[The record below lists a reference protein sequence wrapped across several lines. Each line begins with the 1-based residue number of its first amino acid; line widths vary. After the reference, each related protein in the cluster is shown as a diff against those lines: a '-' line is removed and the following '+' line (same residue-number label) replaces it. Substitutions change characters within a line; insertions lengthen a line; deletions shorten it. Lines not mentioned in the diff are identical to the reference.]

1 VLDWDTQARG
11 PGSTVAKVV
20 DGSLEGHGSSA
31 MVGVSNIGDDRNWT
45 GAQFSQAD
53 WYGFGRLAWDPGVS
67 SQQIA
72 REWLGMTFSND
83 AAFMQAVVPMM
94 MASCEAVVDYMTP
107 LGLHHLMATG
117 HHYGPGPWV
126 SDLARPEQNPVYFHH
141 ADANGIGFDRTPSG
155 SGATAQY
162 AAPIAKLFSG
172 PDIPERYLL
181 WFQHAGWDRKM
192 KSGRTLWDELVAQ
205 YDQGIA
211 AVAGMRRTWAAMK
224 PYVDAERWSQQAAF
238 LAVQEKDA
246 QWWRDASIA
255 YWETFSHRPMP
266 AGHAPPPHDVEFYK
280 ALYFPYAP
288 GRPGYTAAPFK
299 NVPKDPVE

>member
-1 VLDWDTQARG
+1 
-11 PGSTVAKVV
+11 
-20 DGSLEGHGSSA
+20 
-31 MVGVSNIGDDRNWT
+31 
-45 GAQFSQAD
+45 
-53 WYGFGRLAWDPGVS
+53 
-67 SQQIA
+67 
-72 REWLGMTFSND
+72 MTFSND

-94 MASCEAVVDYMTP
+94 MASREAVVDYMTP

-155 SGATAQY
+155 GGATAQY
-162 AAPIAKLFSG
+162 AAPVAKLFAG
-172 PDIPERYLL
+172 PDVPERYLL
-181 WFQHAGWDRKM
+181 WFQHAAWDRKM
-192 KSGRTLWDELVAQ
+192 KSGRTLWDELVAH
-205 YDQGIA
+205 YDQGVT

-224 PYVDAERWSQQAAF
+224 PYVDEERWSQEAAF
-238 LAVQEKDA
+238 LAIQEKDA

-299 NVPKDPVE
+299 NVPKDPAE